1 MTFRQ
6 LIDEYAVS
14 AAVYGIVAGISAI
27 AEWATFFEKFLIDRT
42 AVECVEPDL
51 TNQAILRGL
60 GLKVA
65 GSTGELGNNRYC
77 LAYSINVL
85 EHLEELEW
93 YLGELNRVLHPG
105 GVLFVFYPLLMFS
118 GHLSIMRWGMLGDSH
133 AKCWSPPSC
142 RQTLRWCRCDTLTHL
157 DSLLPLPFA
166 CSKNLVCS
174 STRPVPWGFTTEEFS
189 QLAGSV
195 TAYLEA
201 SLVKT
206 YIVF

>member
-1 MTFRQ
+1 M
-6 LIDEYAVS
+6 LVS
-14 AAVYGIVAGISAI
+14 ALVQAD
-27 AEWATFFEKFLIDRT
+27 FE
-42 AVECVEPDL
+42 VVS
-51 TNQAILRGL
+51 LRY
-60 GLKVA
+60 V
-65 GSTGELGNNRYC
+65 
-77 LAYSINVL
+77 
-85 EHLEELEW
+85 
-93 YLGELNRVLHPG
+93 
-105 GVLFVFYPLLMFS
+105 
-118 GHLSIMRWGMLGDSH
+118 DSFG
-133 AKCWSPPSC
+133 
-142 RQTLRWCRCDTLTHL
+142 L